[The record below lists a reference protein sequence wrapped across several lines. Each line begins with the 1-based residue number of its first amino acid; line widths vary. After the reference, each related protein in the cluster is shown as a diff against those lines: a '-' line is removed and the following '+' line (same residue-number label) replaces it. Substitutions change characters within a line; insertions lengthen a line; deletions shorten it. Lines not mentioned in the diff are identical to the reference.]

1 MSEPRPEMN
10 SRPLRIGDEAPDFTC
25 RSTQGEVAMSGHR
38 GRWLVFF
45 SHPADFTP
53 VCTSEFVAFAKA
65 APEFDAI
72 GCDLLG
78 LSVDSLFSH
87 LAWVRAIEER
97 FGLKVPFA
105 ICEDPSMAIANAY
118 GMLDA
123 ASGSSATVRGLF
135 VIDPQGLI
143 RMSCFY
149 PMSTGRN
156 VAEVLRTVKALQL
169 SDAHDV
175 ATPEGWTPGGEI
187 IDFADMT
194 REDGLGVSDWL
205 YQTRK
210 LEAAE

>member
-1 MSEPRPEMN
+1 MSDPASKPQHQ
-10 SRPLRIGDEAPDFTC
+10 PRIGDVAPDFSC
-25 RSTQGEVAMSGHR
+25 RSTKGEVRLSDHR

-65 APEFDAI
+65 AETFDAI

-97 FGLKVPFA
+97 FALKVPFPVG
-105 ICEDPSMAIANAY
+105 EDPSMAIAKAF

-123 ASGSSATVRGLF
+123 AAGTSATVRGLF
-135 VIDPQGLI
+135 IIDPQGI
-143 RMSCFY
+143 VRMSSFY
-149 PMSTGRN
+149 PMSTGRS
-156 VAEVLRTVKALQL
+156 VAEILRTVRALQL
-169 SDAHDV
+169 SDSHDV
-175 ATPEGWTPGGEI
+175 ATPEGWQPGEEI
-187 IDFADMT
+187 IDFADMV

-205 YQTRK
+205 YRTRK
-210 LEAAE
+210 LEASE